1 MFVYLFRSLSTELEK
16 IEKIERGEE
25 MRKKYIVVLNTCIG
39 NSTFFKKKILFCFVN
54 QYLRG
59 VAAAEELL
67 L

>member
-1 MFVYLFRSLSTELEK
+1 
-16 IEKIERGEE
+16 
-25 MRKKYIVVLNTCIG
+25 MRKKYIVVLHTCIG
-39 NSTFFKKKILFCFVN
+39 NTFFQKKILFCFVN

>member
-1 MFVYLFRSLSTELEK
+1 
-16 IEKIERGEE
+16 